1 MGGGSSA
8 GTHQPLLRGHHLSIR
23 APEVELYVYPHRYL
37 DGVVEVD
44 GEERD
49 DALGT
54 LLQYYNSSEHSRRIE
69 EHNRFDHRLYYTRYD
84 LGITVI

>member
-23 APEVELYVYPHRYL
+23 APEGELYVYPYLYL

-49 DALGT
+49 DALGPFLHGDILSIVYVYSMSKIYGT
-54 LLQYYNSSEHSRRIE
+54 ANSNIPRC
-69 EHNRFDHRLYYTRYD
+69 T
-84 LGITVI
+84 